1 MGLIRI
7 RETGAVMTEISFR
20 SMHKKAKTRPVLEPV
35 LTKER
40 LSQLGA
46 DAVLNGAQP
55 DFTPPYE
62 FSFEDGVE
70 QDELGNW
77 ITVNRV
83 GPVFVEYTDQ
93 DGVVQTV
100 DAQNTAYR
108 AQVDADWAERQRGK
122 RDLLLLQSDW
132 TQMNDSPLDTAGKT
146 AWATYRQELRDL
158 SDHANWPH
166 LAEGDWPTKPS

>member
-77 ITVNRV
+77 VTVNRV
-83 GPVFVEYTDQ
+83 VRNGRNRITFRR
-93 DGVVQTV
+93 
-100 DAQNTAYR
+100 NR
-108 AQVDADWAERQRGK
+108 R
-122 RDLLLLQSDW
+122 L
-132 TQMNDSPLDTAGKT
+132 
-146 AWATYRQELRDL
+146 
-158 SDHANWPH
+158 
-166 LAEGDWPTKPS
+166 GDFNSR